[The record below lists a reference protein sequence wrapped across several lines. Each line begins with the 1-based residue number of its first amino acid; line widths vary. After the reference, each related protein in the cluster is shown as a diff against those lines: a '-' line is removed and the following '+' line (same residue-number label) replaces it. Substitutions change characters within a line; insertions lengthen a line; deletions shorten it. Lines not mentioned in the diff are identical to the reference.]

1 MVMPTMVKKIIL
13 LGAGGRDF
21 HNFNILFRDNDEYH
35 VVAFV
40 VTQIPGIE
48 YRRYPPSLAGRNY
61 PNGIPIYPE
70 EMLEELIHKHK
81 VDEVILSYSDLTYE
95 ELGRKISEI
104 LIKGVSFKLLNP
116 YETMLETIKPVI
128 AVTATKTGAGKSTI
142 SRAISLEL
150 KRRGINFVVVRHP
163 MVYKDLEK
171 NVVEIYRT
179 MEDLDRYGVTLEER
193 EEFEHYIRNGI
204 VVMAGIDY
212 GKILLEA
219 EKRGDIILWD
229 GGNNDLPF
237 YRPWFMIVATDALRP
252 GNEIG
257 TYPGELN
264 IRLADIVIITKVSQ
278 AKKEH
283 VESIINNIQKVN
295 RKVEIVKADLEVFI
309 DRPDLVKGRRALVI
323 EDAPTVTH
331 GGLPYAAGYV
341 AAIKYGAEIIDPRP
355 YAKGIIKKIYEE
367 YKNMG
372 PVLPSIGYTH
382 KQLEDLKDTI
392 NSIDCDV
399 IILGTPI
406 NLDQIIKINKPVVHT
421 FYELKIIEGPSIK
434 EIVDMFLEKVNKHY
448 SYHQS

>member
-1 MVMPTMVKKIIL
+1 MVMSVMVKRVLI

-21 HNFNILFRDNDEYH
+21 HNFNVLFRDNDEYH

-61 PNGIPIYPE
+61 PNGIPIYPK
-70 EMLEELIHKHK
+70 EMLEELIHKHRI
-81 VDEVILSYSDLTYE
+81 DEVILSYSDLTYE
-95 ELGRKISEI
+95 ELGREISEI
-104 LIKGVSFKLLNP
+104 LVKGVSFRLLNP

-150 KRRGINFVVVRHP
+150 KKRGIKFVVVRHP

-171 NVVEIYRT
+171 NVVEVYRT

-219 EKRGDIILWD
+219 ERMGDIILWD

-252 GNEIG
+252 GSEIG

-264 IRLADIVIITKVSQ
+264 IRLADVVIITKVSQ
-278 AKKEH
+278 VKREY

-295 RKVEIVKADLEVFI
+295 RKAEIVKADLEVFV
-309 DRPDLVKGRRALVI
+309 DKPDLVKGRRALVI

-331 GGLPYAAGYV
+331 GGLPYAAGYI
-341 AAIKYGAEIIDPRP
+341 AAIKYGAEIIDPKP

-367 YKNMG
+367 YKNIG

-382 KQLEDLKDTI
+382 KQLEDLKNTI

-406 NLDQIIKINKPVVHT
+406 NLDQIIKVNKPVVHT

-434 EIVDMFLEKVNKHY
+434 EIVDMFLEKINRHY
-448 SYHQS
+448 SYHR

>member
-1 MVMPTMVKKIIL
+1 MVKKIIL

-21 HNFNILFRDNDEYH
+21 HNFNVLFRDNDEYH

-70 EMLEELIHKHK
+70 EMLEELIRKYK
-81 VDEVILSYSDLTYE
+81 VDEVVLSYSDLTYE

-163 MVYKDLEK
+163 MAYKDLEK

-193 EEFEHYIRNGI
+193 EEFEHYVRNGI

-257 TYPGELN
+257 TYPGEVN

-278 AKKEH
+278 AKREH

-295 RKVEIVKADLEVFI
+295 RKAEIVRADLEVFV

-355 YAKGIIKKIYEE
+355 YAKGVIKKIYEE

-421 FYELKIIEGPSIK
+421 FYELKIVEGPSIK
-434 EIVDMFLEKVNKHY
+434 EIVDMFLEKVNKNY
-448 SYHQS
+448 SYQQG